1 MAYWTGFT
9 YPYGS
14 NTIITNDLDRDVID
28 NRSNGNRVY
37 VIPFKTNQTSLL
49 EIGYAIPDQMETASV
64 SYDGCDLVAFITNI
78 APSNLNIVIGKETNS
93 TNVVLKQKVSIER
106 FLSFSFQATGG
117 TLYYLCLS
125 IADGTRQKA
134 FSSTNT
140 SYFTIDLT
148 NFINNFTITYNSNGG
163 TAVSAPSEYNDSILP
178 LTLPTPT
185 KTGYT
190 FNGWYTTS
198 NTTPIKILPSGS
210 TGNKAFIANWTPTN
224 YSITYNLNN
233 GTQASGAIT
242 TYTIE
247 TSTFNLPIPTR
258 TNYAFVGWYDN
269 SSFTGNRITQ
279 IAKGSYENKTYY
291 AKWALIQTFYW
302 TNTNSTSNGLSY
314 YLHNLV
320 ESNGVPI
327 NLYASANQFKNF
339 LVKINTYCG
348 VNLTFNEKQLLSDYN
363 AIVNALNN
371 SSPPNHLSGSVT
383 PSLSMKTV
391 DSYILADDLIA
402 LQNAFN
408 YRKFI

>member
-1 MAYWTGFT
+1 MSLNKGKTQAVL
-9 YPYGS
+9 S
-14 NTIITNDLDRDVID
+14 SSD
-28 NRSNGNRVY
+28 N
-37 VIPFKTNQTSLL
+37 
-49 EIGYAIPDQMETASV
+49 
-64 SYDGCDLVAFITNI
+64 
-78 APSNLNIVIGKETNS
+78 
-93 TNVVLKQKVSIER
+93 
-106 FLSFSFQATGG
+106 
-117 TLYYLCLS
+117 
-125 IADGTRQKA
+125 
-134 FSSTNT
+134 
-140 SYFTIDLT
+140 YFTFKIL
-148 NFINNFTITYNSNGG
+148 NLINNFTITYDSNGG
-163 TAVSAPSEYNDSILP
+163 TAVSTPSEYNDSILP
-178 LTLPTPT
+178 LTLPTPI
-185 KTGYT
+185 KTDYT

-198 NTTPIKILPSGS
+198 STTTIKILPSGS

-279 IAKGSYENKTYY
+279 ILKGSYGNKTYY

-302 TNTNSTSNGLSY
+302 TNTNSTSNGLPY

-371 SSPPNHLSGSVT
+371 SSPPNHLSSSVT
-383 PSLSMKTV
+383 PSLSMKSV